1 MSPALS
7 ISLVGEFL
15 AFMVCLLNSEHI
27 KETFPAKDYLQFRKN
42 AGKEWKVEKIV
53 EDYPI
58 SQAAGQST
66 LLGCLVRFKTR

>member
-15 AFMVCLLNSEHI
+15 AFMVCLLKSEHI

-42 AGKEWKVEKIV
+42 AGRNGKLRK
-53 EDYPI
+53 
-58 SQAAGQST
+58 
-66 LLGCLVRFKTR
+66 